1 MSIEMA
7 NGKDLELQCVIEEQ
21 TAAMLQLRYDAA
33 NVSNSDLYLFNRI
46 HSEYTEDG
54 VFKLD
59 DNLVY
64 IYSEDGGIHLSKR
77 IPDIPSG
84 VFAEMPIVPCTM
96 LLRIGERLSETLR
109 LNLPL
114 QPWDPYLPNFR
125 PASVSCWDSLVFSL
139 GYFRASEIGQRP
151 VNYVRTTQGQM
162 LHAYVTPYD
171 QLIVRVV
178 LEGEGASDTAKPPE
192 EPQPCPG
199 CGASNPPGSQF
210 CNQCGVS
217 L

>member
-7 NGKDLELQCVIEEQ
+7 NGKDLKLQCVIEEQ
-21 TAAMLQLRYDAA
+21 TPSMLQLRYDAE
-33 NVSNSDLYLFNRI
+33 NVSNSDLYLFNRL

-54 VFKLD
+54 IFKLD

-64 IYSEDGGIHLSKR
+64 IYPEDGGMHLSKR
-77 IPDIPSG
+77 IPEIPPG
-84 VFAEMPIVPCTM
+84 IFAEMPIVPCTS
-96 LLRIGERLSETLR
+96 LLQIGETVGETMK

-114 QPWDPYLPNFR
+114 QPWDPYLPDAN
-125 PASVSCWDSLVFSL
+125 PAPVSHWDSLVFSL

-151 VNYVRTTQGQM
+151 VNLVRTTQGQV

-171 QLIVRVV
+171 QLFVRVG
-178 LEGEGASDTAKPPE
+178 LRGEAVSDTTKPPE
-192 EPQPCPG
+192 GPQPCPS
-199 CGASNPPGSQF
+199 CGISNPTGSRF
-210 CNQCGVS
+210 CNQCGAP